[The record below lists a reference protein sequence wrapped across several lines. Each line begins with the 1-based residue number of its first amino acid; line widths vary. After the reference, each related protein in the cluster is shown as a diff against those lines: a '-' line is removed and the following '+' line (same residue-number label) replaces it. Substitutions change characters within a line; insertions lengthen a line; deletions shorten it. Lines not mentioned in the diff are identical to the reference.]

1 MIKHLSAMGT
11 DAPGSMDPQR
21 WARECD
27 LKWAFPLKEAG
38 DWLVVSKEEGV
49 SEDEAG
55 ENRL

>member
-1 MIKHLSAMGT
+1 MGT

-21 WARECD
+21 WTRECD
-27 LKWAFPLKEAG
+27 LKWAFPVKEAG
-38 DWLVVSKEEGV
+38 DWPVESKGEGA